1 MKPASTIAAALA
13 LAAAPAPALAQEPA
27 RERGAEPTFVTSGGA
42 YPFSDSVAAG
52 EMVYLSGV
60 IGTRADGAL
69 VPGGI
74 EPETRAIFAEIEA
87 RLARHDLTLRDVV
100 KCTVMLADMAEWPA
114 FNAVY
119 AGYFEKGRYPAR
131 SAFGATALALGARV
145 ELECMAYRG

>member
-1 MKPASTIAAALA
+1 VH
-13 LAAAPAPALAQEPA
+13 AQAQDIPGPDTSNA
-27 RERGAEPTFVTSGGA
+27 ERAEPVFVTSGEP

-60 IGTRADGAL
+60 IGTGADGAL

-74 EPETRAIFAEIEA
+74 EPETRAIFETIEA
-87 RLARHDLTLRDVV
+87 RLARHGLTLRDVV
-100 KCTVMLADMAEWPA
+100 KCTVMLADMAQWPA

-119 AGYFEKGRYPAR
+119 AGYFEPGRYPAR

-145 ELECMAYRG
+145 ELECMAYRPRK